1 MSLFHRADQGDKFG
15 CGHLVRHFGL
25 TPPRMRIS
33 RSFCASPRLFY
44 KRPCW
49 FLSRQLAWHRCSQVV
64 DAAFRCQEVF
74 HLIGV
79 SDVALPW
86 FTGKKKPT
94 YSPHVQLM
102 TIQPYLKSYYL
113 IYFPDSLCLQFSV
126 CYPLMS
132 QGVTRIDTDNAV
144 TPSKSYLYQILH
156 NRRLFSWE
164 IRQTNYLLKPCEMN
178 FWMSSAKDDDT
189 IESSTPCYYFVGF
202 AFSTGSYCRLSVSE

>member
-86 FTGKKKPT
+86 FTGKKKT
-94 YSPHVQLM
+94 NLLS
-102 TIQPYLKSYYL
+102 TCSA
-113 IYFPDSLCLQFSV
+113 D
-126 CYPLMS
+126 
-132 QGVTRIDTDNAV
+132 DNTAI
-144 TPSKSYLYQILH
+144 SEILLF
-156 NRRLFSWE
+156 NLFSWLLVFAVFCMLPSHE
-164 IRQTNYLLKPCEMN
+164 SGRYTNWHRQ
-178 FWMSSAKDDDT
+178 
-189 IESSTPCYYFVGF
+189 
-202 AFSTGSYCRLSVSE
+202 CRHSQ

>member
-1 MSLFHRADQGDKFG
+1 MSSFHRADQGDKFG

-25 TPPRMRIS
+25 TPPRMRIT
-33 RSFCASPRLFY
+33 RSFCASPHLFY
-44 KRPCW
+44 KCPCW
-49 FLSRQLAWHRCSQVV
+49 FLSRQLAWHCCPWVV
-64 DAAFRCQEVF
+64 DAAFRCREVF

-86 FTGKKKPT
+86 FTGKKKKT
-94 YSPHVQLM
+94 TCSPHVQLM

-126 CYPLMS
+126 CYPLTS
-132 QGVTRIDTDNAV
+132 QGVTQIDTHNAV

-156 NRRLFSWE
+156 
-164 IRQTNYLLKPCEMN
+164 LLKPCEMK

-189 IESSTPCYYFVGF
+189 FESSTPCYYFVGF
-202 AFSTGSYCRLSVSE
+202 AFSTGSYRGLSVSE